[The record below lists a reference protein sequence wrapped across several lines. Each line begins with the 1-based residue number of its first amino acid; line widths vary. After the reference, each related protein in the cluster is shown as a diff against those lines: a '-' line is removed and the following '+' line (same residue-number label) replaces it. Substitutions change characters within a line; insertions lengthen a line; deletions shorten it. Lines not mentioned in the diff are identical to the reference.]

1 MSEGT
6 CTLEIRSRLFDLTKS
21 GKVKTKG
28 RYEVMPF
35 DKIGFHKNQSS
46 MVIPMSVLAHL
57 LGLMD
62 FEEFIR
68 LHKDKYDFF
77 LRTKVPR
84 SSSLILVNEDGT
96 EEQLQN
102 ICRYYPCKTGGK
114 LVKLMPALEEGGEV
128 RRLGVDTE
136 WNVKPCNDVRQFDWS
151 DLDYEYYIIE
161 AKKLIDDFSTV
172 K

>member
-1 MSEGT
+1 MP
-6 CTLEIRSRLFDLTKS
+6 
-21 GKVKTKG
+21 KVKLKG
-28 RYEVMPF
+28 AYEFSDF
-35 DKIGFHKNQSS
+35 DKLGWHKNHSA
-46 MVIPMSVLAHL
+46 MVIPKSVKAHL
-57 LGLMD
+57 VDGVD